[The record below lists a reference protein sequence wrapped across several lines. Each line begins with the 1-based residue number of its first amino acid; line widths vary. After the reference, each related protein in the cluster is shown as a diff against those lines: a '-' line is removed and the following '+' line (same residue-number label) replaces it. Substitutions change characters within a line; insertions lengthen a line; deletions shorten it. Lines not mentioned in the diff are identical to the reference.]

1 MRRKKVRLVCRTP
14 NQTYCNSGGIFV
26 IQISRKGVIP
36 TPLKIPIH
44 LRSQIRELIPL
55 CCNHTD
61 GHCLLL
67 GGPCAQALSES
78 RIVCKYFRDFVLP
91 GEPELCKEI
100 IQ

>member
-1 MRRKKVRLVCRTP
+1 MLSESKER
-14 NQTYCNSGGIFV
+14 
-26 IQISRKGVIP
+26 GVIP
-36 TPLKIPIH
+36 MPLKIPIH
-44 LRSQIRELIPL
+44 LRSQTRELIPL

-67 GGPCAQALSES
+67 GGPCAQAISES

>member
-1 MRRKKVRLVCRTP
+1 M
-14 NQTYCNSGGIFV
+14 
-26 IQISRKGVIP
+26 
-36 TPLKIPIH
+36 PLKIPIH

-55 CCNHTD
+55 CCNHTDGHCNHTD

-78 RIVCKYFRDFVLP
+78 RIVCKYFRGFVLP
-91 GEPELCKEI
+91 DVPELCKEI

>member
-1 MRRKKVRLVCRTP
+1 M
-14 NQTYCNSGGIFV
+14 
-26 IQISRKGVIP
+26 
-36 TPLKIPIH
+36 PLKIPIH
-44 LRSQIRELIPL
+44 LRRQTRELIPL

-67 GGPCAQALSES
+67 GGQCAQAISES
-78 RIVCKYFRDFVLP
+78 

>member
-1 MRRKKVRLVCRTP
+1 M
-14 NQTYCNSGGIFV
+14 
-26 IQISRKGVIP
+26 
-36 TPLKIPIH
+36 PLKIPIH
-44 LRSQIRELIPL
+44 LRSQTRELIPL

-67 GGPCAQALSES
+67 GGQCAQAISES

-91 GEPELCKEI
+91 GEPELCKEM